1 MRLVYFIGL
10 TGGIGAGKST
20 VAGLLAERGAVVID
34 ADRLAREVVE
44 PGTDGLSAVAAAFG
58 HDVLADDGSL
68 DRKALAA
75 KVFGDAAALA
85 TLNAIVHP
93 RVAALTGQRLAELP
107 ANAIAVHDIP
117 LLVEVGAA
125 DRYDLVVVVEAPV
138 SVRVDRLVSARGMTA
153 DEALARVKS
162 QVDAAERMSV
172 ADLVIDNDGSYE
184 DLVVQVDRL
193 WGAVRKLSED
203 APTVDE

>member
-58 HDVLADDGSL
+58 RDVLADDGSL

-75 KVFGDAAALA
+75 RVFGDAAALA

-107 ANAIAVHDIP
+107 ADAIAVHDIP